1 MAHNVEIKKT
11 EESFATV
18 KREMIEI
25 INGFELNGE
34 KDTHFI
40 FAYGDHDGIEIR
52 SGACDVFAAG
62 VVERLSGLYQLN
74 VPSPNKTVIDEV
86 HHYNDLRVSDDA
98 CEKDIILLK
107 EAVLT
112 YHELDVMKRII
123 GDIVDRTEALT
134 LDKAVEAVRATN
146 PGLLGLL
153 SIMLQAAERESIPGV
168 EKMRQQYEEVLVK
181 TAEATMREKQTLL
194 VVCASIQ
201 SKMALYR
208 NSMIQ

>member
-74 VPSPNKTVIDEV
+74 TSSPNKAVMDEV
-86 HHYNDLRVSDDA
+86 HHYNDLKVSDDA
-98 CEKDIILLK
+98 CEKDITILK
-107 EAVLT
+107 EAVFT
-112 YHELDVMKRII
+112 YQELDAMKRIVE
-123 GDIVDRTEALT
+123 DIVERAETLT

-153 SIMLQAAERESIPGV
+153 NTTLQVAEKESIPGV

-181 TAEATMREKQTLL
+181 TAEATMNEKKHLL
-194 VVCASIQ
+194 VLCASIQ

-208 NSMIQ
+208 NAMIQ